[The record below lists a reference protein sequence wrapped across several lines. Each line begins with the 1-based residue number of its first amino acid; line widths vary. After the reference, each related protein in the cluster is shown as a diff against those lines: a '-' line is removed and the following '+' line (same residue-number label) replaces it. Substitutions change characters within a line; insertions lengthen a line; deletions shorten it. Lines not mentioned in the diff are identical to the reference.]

1 MRFWTGVS
9 ILLSAAVLF
18 VISMGGISNAREKHA
33 LIIANEAYLYGSE
46 LTNPVRDSEAVGRVL
61 KNSGFKVRIERNL
74 DFTQMRKTIS
84 EFGLEQSETDN
95 VAIVY
100 YSGHGAEFNGQ
111 NYLIPVDAR
120 FEDARKARQEALTLS
135 DIQNFLYR
143 EISEEERAAGKN
155 AKGLNIIILDAC
167 RNNPYPARAKSA
179 SRGLGKEE
187 GASGTMIWYAAQP
200 GARAD
205 DGDETGL
212 SPFANAFVEAVDNSV
227 GETVEATFKKVASL
241 TLRATEGRQEPWQ
254 AGNILGRFGFRSLV
268 GNNQGQSLLTR
279 FNPEQLDQ
287 FVEPFAPENPTRV
300 SIRKFGNWN
309 HGYYAEN
316 GKEEVVD
323 QAGGFDA
330 AKSYKSLNNKGPLI
344 GSYGDD
350 NNPEFWQEM
359 PNGFVAS
366 FNTYIRGLDDFDIR
380 LMVFSGNITKVFEN
394 EPRDWL
400 GRLAVTVKGPDG
412 PIFAN
417 GQPYRMMQIM
427 CLPTRCA
434 ETKNYETAMMR
445 PAEFSEADMSALRQ
459 GDHLSVEFTNAG
471 DFGVRKGRETFN
483 IPLAGMVEAI
493 EHDLEEF
500 RLKQEREKSQAKLGP
515 AVGII
520 GRLILESGL
529 SEEIGSHLG
538 GLYVGARKLGI
549 NANPGSPEEAYFA
562 AFYLTSSEFVDS
574 FGDKKAEK
582 FAKLFG
588 SLEQAYLNPDQCT
601 TRSCM
606 GNEVV
611 SFAHWAKAFRKRV
624 PVTPANSA
632 AHKAATRFYRMYYAA
647 KSLPRADE
655 LRFSRDPEGYFKQ
668 IFSRFGDITFK
679 GWMFVNSLKK
689 YVDFYADGNGFVG
702 YHQFKSWLEGLIID
716 DTDTLNKLTAYAD
729 TLRALEYSR
738 LHDGAWKTCLDNAEE
753 AVASPVQCFREFV
766 EMFPSS
772 SHVAEAGQQI
782 KELAL
787 LKGCATAA
795 DTWKFLSLSDEVSIL
810 QSFAAQYPSCPQ
822 AGEARDKIEALSRD

>member
-1 MRFWTGVS
+1 
-9 ILLSAAVLF
+9 
-18 VISMGGISNAREKHA
+18 MGGISNAREKHA

-61 KNSGFKVRIERNL
+61 KNSGFKVRIKRNL

-135 DIQNFLYR
+135 DVQNFLYR
-143 EISEEERAAGKN
+143 EVTDEERASGKN

-241 TLRATEGRQEPWQ
+241 TLKATEGRQEPWQ

-268 GNNQGQSLLTR
+268 GNNQGQSLLTK

-316 GKEEVVD
+316 GKED
-323 QAGGFDA
+323 GSKGDWGFDA
-330 AKSYKSLNNKGPLI
+330 AEFYKSLSNKGPLF
-344 GSYGDD
+344 GSYGDAI
-350 NNPEFWQEM
+350 NPEYWQEL
-359 PNGFVAS
+359 PNGFIATFFTS
-366 FNTYIRGLDDFDIR
+366 IRGPDDFDIR

-394 EPRDWL
+394 EPRDSL
-400 GRLAVTVKGPDG
+400 GRLAVTIKGSDG
-412 PIFAN
+412 SIIAN
-417 GQPYRMMQIM
+417 GKPFRIM
-427 CLPTRCA
+427 TIVCWPARCA
-434 ETKNYETAMMR
+434 GIKNYETAGTR

-459 GDHLSVEFTNAG
+459 GDHLSVEFTNSG
-471 DFGVRKGRETFN
+471 DLGVRKGRETFN
-483 IPLAGMVEAI
+483 ISLAGMVEAI

-500 RLKQEREKSQAKLGP
+500 RRKQEREKSQTRLGP
-515 AVGII
+515 TVGII
-520 GRLILESGL
+520 GGMILDSGL
-529 SEEIGSHLG
+529 SDEIGQHLG
-538 GLYVGARKLGI
+538 GMDVGARKLGI
-549 NANPGSPEEAYFA
+549 SANPGSPEEAYFA
-562 AFYLTSSEFVDS
+562 AYYLTSSEFIDA
-574 FGDKKAEK
+574 FGEKEAEK
-582 FAKLFG
+582 FARFFG
-588 SLEQAYLNPDQCT
+588 SLEQAYLNPDLCAT
-601 TRSCM
+601 PSCL

-624 PVTPANSA
+624 PVTPASSA
-632 AHKAATRFYRMYYAA
+632 AHKVAIRFYRMYYAA
-647 KSLPRADE
+647 KSFPTPDE
-655 LRFSRDPEGYFKQ
+655 LSFSRDPEGYFKKK
-668 IFSRFGDITFK
+668 FSRFGDITLS
-679 GWMFVNSLKK
+679 GRTFVNSLKK
-689 YVDFYADGNGFVG
+689 YVDFHPDGNGFVG
-702 YHQFKSWLEGLIID
+702 YHQFKSWLDGLIID
-716 DTDTLNKLTAYAD
+716 DADTLNKLTAYAD

-738 LHDGAWKTCLDNAEE
+738 LHDGAWTICLDKEEE

-766 EMFPSS
+766 EMFPAS
-772 SHVAEAGQQI
+772 SHAEEAGQHI
-782 KELAL
+782 KRLAL

-822 AGEARDKIEALSRD
+822 AGEARDKIKTLSRD